1 MKRVARTR
9 LPRSVPLG
17 QYRRTLMAVR
27 RFRLNFVFGM
37 LLLLFGLLLG
47 RLGQLQIVDAGLY
60 RAKWLSRQNSRITL
74 DARRGRIVDR
84 HGHVLAEPK
93 PCVGLAIDPGLAI
106 IRDPARF
113 SFGVAALLKG
123 EISAAEIVQRIQA
136 VREDAI
142 ADNHPVPRYV
152 RLVRRVDDALLVER
166 LWEFSALSDREKI
179 ESGLWGL
186 IVEPIEGRWYPNRSE
201 AAHVLGRVPLDG
213 VPGDG
218 LESAL
223 DSQLRGEAVSGTT
236 ARDGRGNR
244 LARGD
249 AVDPEATRGE
259 DIVLTLDLVI
269 QHHLETAMDTMVK
282 EHVSLEACG
291 VVLDVRTGEVL
302 AMATRPTFD
311 PNREGPSMNRVTQ
324 GLYEPGSCF
333 KPFTVAFALTDGV
346 IRTDEMIPMPS
357 DVRLE
362 GDPHPVH
369 DDHYIGDGMIREL
382 LAHSSNTGSAW
393 LAHLLGRERMALW
406 LRHVFPYEWSA
417 PDAAGKRRLRA
428 GTGCGLPWEKGY
440 SRPHDNERLSWVD
453 THRAGFGQGFAVTP
467 LQIACAFAAFARDD
481 ARILRPV
488 LVRTSAPV
496 LQDGRQVCAP
506 RFLPAI
512 REGLE
517 ACVTVGTAHR
527 AFQGCPYSAAGKT
540 ATSQSSQRADARVAA
555 LRGLIPGE
563 AMKTNLCTLVAYAPA
578 HEPQV
583 LVLVLARQL
592 KEDEVYGGNV
602 AGPAVRSVLEAT
614 LAYWNVPPDRTG
626 DADADWL
633 AREELR

>member
-37 LLLLFGLLLG
+37 LLLLYGLLLG
-47 RLGQLQIVDAGLY
+47 RLGQLQIVDAEMY
-60 RAKWLSRQNSRITL
+60 RDKWLSRQNSRITL

-106 IRDPARF
+106 IRDPAQF
-113 SFGVAALLKG
+113 AFGVAALLKG
-123 EISAAEIVQRIQA
+123 EVSAAEIVQRIQA
-136 VREDAI
+136 VRDDA
-142 ADNHPVPRYV
+142 AAEGRSVPRYV

-186 IVEPIEGRWYPNRSE
+186 IVEPIEGRWYPNRTE
-201 AAHVLGRVPLDG
+201 AAHVLGRVPMAG
-213 VPGDG
+213 VPGQG
-218 LESAL
+218 LEAAL
-223 DSQLRGEAVSGTT
+223 DAQLRGEEVSGTT

-259 DIVLTLDLVI
+259 DAVLTLDLVI
-269 QHHLETAMDTMVK
+269 QHHLELAMDRMVK
-282 EHVSLEACG
+282 AHISLEACG
-291 VVLDVRTGEVL
+291 LVLDVRSGEVL
-302 AMATRPTFD
+302 AMASRPTFD
-311 PNREGPSMNRVTQ
+311 PNREAPNLNRVTQ

-346 IRTDEMIPMPS
+346 VGSSDIIPMPAQ
-357 DVRLE
+357 VTLE

-369 DDHYIGDGMIREL
+369 DDHYIGDGMVREL

-393 LAHLLGRERMALW
+393 LAHLVGRERMGLW
-406 LRHVFPYEWSA
+406 LRHLFPYAWSA
-417 PDAAGKRRLRA
+417 PDPQGDRRLRA
-428 GTGCGLPWEKGY
+428 GTGIGLPWEKGY
-440 SRPHDNERLSWVD
+440 CRPFGQERLTWVD

-467 LQIACAFAAFARDD
+467 LQIACAFAALARDD
-481 ARILRPV
+481 GRIVRPR
-488 LVRTSAPV
+488 LVRGAQPLV
-496 LQDGRQVCAP
+496 QDGPLVCHP
-506 RFLPAI
+506 RHLPAI

-517 ACVTVGTAHR
+517 ACVTEGTASR
-527 AFQGCPYSAAGKT
+527 AFKGCRWSAAGKT
-540 ATSQSSQRADARVAA
+540 ATSQSSQRADERVAA
-555 LRGLIPGE
+555 LRGLVPGE
-563 AMKTNLCTLVAYAPA
+563 PIKTNLCTFVAYAPA
-578 HEPQV
+578 REPQV

-592 KEDEVYGGNV
+592 KEDEVYGGSV

-614 LAYWNVPPDRTG
+614 LAYWDVAPDRTG